1 MKLQYNIVNKANFYK
16 KKIASTRNLEK
27 VLTHSLLQEIVDI
40 FHKCMRPPNIEFDL
54 DLCRLDILL

>member
-16 KKIASTRNLEK
+16 KQIASTGNLEK

-54 DLCRLDILL
+54 D

>member
-16 KKIASTRNLEK
+16 KKQIASTGNLEK

-40 FHKCMRPPNIEFDL
+40 FRKCMRPPNIEFDL
-54 DLCRLDILL
+54 D